1 MLQGILSEVKY
12 GSKVLNGNWS
22 ITGFPLENVKINSTT
37 NNETENLSIADG
49 PVLYES
55 YFTIPDAQPLDTFL
69 DPTGWGKVFFVYHS
83 KHVDIFILLN
93 TDTLMYI
100 INTKR
105 YRYRNLIISKIK

>member
-22 ITGFPLENVKINSTT
+22 ITGFPLENVKINSAT

-69 DPTGWGKVFFVYHS
+69 DPTGWGKVFFCIS
-83 KHVDIFILLN
+83 FKAC
-93 TDTLMYI
+93 
-100 INTKR
+100 R
-105 YRYRNLIISKIK
+105 YFYFAEHRYFNVHHKYKEIQIQKFNNK

>member
-69 DPTGWGKVFFVYHS
+69 DPTGWGKVFFCIS

-93 TDTLMYI
+93 TDTLMYT
-100 INTKR
+100 INTK
-105 YRYRNLIISKIK
+105 RYRNLIISKIK